1 MKNISEK
8 KRRRR
13 EKEDKTTNDYK
24 KKKKKSRRHA
34 RLPGEGEGGVNRA
47 VDKEKRVSYLGA
59 MMQQTRETIGN
70 TTLKRKKLAH
80 ETGERD
86 SCASKCSS
94 WLGNDELEGLE
105 ARFAVACH
113 TIARFDHSKP

>member
-34 RLPGEGEGGVNRA
+34 RLPGEGEGGVNRE
-47 VDKEKRVSYLGA
+47 VDKEKRISYLGA
-59 MMQQTRETIGN
+59 TN
-70 TTLKRKKLAH
+70 KRDNRKHDIEKKK
-80 ETGERD
+80 TGSRD
-86 SCASKCSS
+86 
-94 WLGNDELEGLE
+94 G
-105 ARFAVACH
+105 
-113 TIARFDHSKP
+113 

>member
-70 TTLKRKKLAH
+70 TTLKEKNWLTRRVK
-80 ETGERD
+80 ETLVHLSAQVG
-86 SCASKCSS
+86 
-94 WLGNDELEGLE
+94 
-105 ARFAVACH
+105 
-113 TIARFDHSKP
+113 

>member
-24 KKKKKSRRHA
+24 KKRLP

-47 VDKEKRVSYLGA
+47 VDKEKRISYLGA
-59 MMQQTRETIGN
+59 TN
-70 TTLKRKKLAH
+70 KRDNRKHDIEKKK
-80 ETGERD
+80 TGSRD
-86 SCASKCSS
+86 
-94 WLGNDELEGLE
+94 G
-105 ARFAVACH
+105 
-113 TIARFDHSKP
+113 